1 MRKFGF
7 IDNLSPIIRGEENDS
22 LLVSINGGE
31 NFESVNIVFPL
42 DMKDTLFY
50 VYENPKL
57 ENGRLEMRLF
67 APEFSSWYSPTNTR
81 SLKGVSPSFITA
93 AAWIKCSG
101 SHTVPQS

>member
-67 APEFSSWYSPTNTR
+67 APERT
-81 SLKGVSPSFITA
+81 
-93 AAWIKCSG
+93 G
-101 SHTVPQS
+101 SNVGKYYKFASVDNGLNWLIIED